1 MRLEKKEKKNGD
13 IWLFFFFLFFFLTIR
28 KYFVSKPKLKTF
40 WSSLFF
46 VFCVFF
52 VVVVGDGGLSLIE
65 IMDIKEKDTLISSL
79 IVL

>member
-1 MRLEKKEKKNGD
+1 MEIFD
-13 IWLFFFFLFFFLTIR
+13 SFFSFFFFLTIR
-28 KYFVSKPKLKTF
+28 KYFVSKPKLKNF

-52 VVVVGDGGLSLIE
+52 FVVVGDGGLSLIE